1 MVQSK
6 WAANVNRLTNQS
18 SDSPRKAR
26 RGWEDLD
33 CLPPPADKNFR
44 KMKEGRMEG
53 ETEREKGKG
62 QGREERRT
70 LVQPQERGLR
80 K

>member
-1 MVQSK
+1 M
-6 WAANVNRLTNQS
+6 
-18 SDSPRKAR
+18 
-26 RGWEDLD
+26 D